1 MPIVSRLTFF
11 LLLPSLVAPHLA
23 AQQPDS
29 GAASAPQ
36 VPALDLGDTSETRVK
51 NLNAEATTYANM
63 GLDRIMKEVPELKD
77 IRPATDQAQLPTIL
91 KNTGLAVDEFAR
103 NIGDMIARED
113 LLEEKLKPDG
123 KVKSKLHVQ
132 DNYLILHHGYSWG
145 SSSEYRMDD
154 KGNRLGQFGLE
165 KGYLVTSGHA
175 LSSVQFCTTAQSR
188 TQTRYH
194 FLGTE
199 MLGARETYVLAFAQ
213 DPDEDNF
220 VTVLTGTG
228 GKDVTLRTQ
237 GILWIDKNGFQILRL
252 RSDLLTPNAEL
263 RLRRVTTDTSFAQV
277 QIPNA
282 PDPVWLPDDVT
293 VFIEIADEK
302 FRNQHHYTNY
312 HRYEV
317 AVKIG
322 AS

>member
-1 MPIVSRLTFF
+1 MHTASRLNLF
-11 LLLPSLVAPHLA
+11 LLALFLSALHIA
-23 AQQPDS
+23 AQQPSPGTPPDL
-29 GAASAPQ
+29 Q
-36 VPALDLGDTSETRVK
+36 IPALDPTDVSENRTK
-51 NLNAEATTYANM
+51 NLAAEANTYANM
-63 GLDRIMKEVPELKD
+63 SLDQILKLVPELKD
-77 IRPATDQAQLPTIL
+77 IHPATDQTQLPTIL

-154 KGNRLGQFGLE
+154 QGNRLAQFGLN

-194 FLGTE
+194 FLGTQ

-263 RLRRVTTDTSFAQV
+263 RLRRVTTDTNFAQV

-312 HRYEV
+312 HRYQV